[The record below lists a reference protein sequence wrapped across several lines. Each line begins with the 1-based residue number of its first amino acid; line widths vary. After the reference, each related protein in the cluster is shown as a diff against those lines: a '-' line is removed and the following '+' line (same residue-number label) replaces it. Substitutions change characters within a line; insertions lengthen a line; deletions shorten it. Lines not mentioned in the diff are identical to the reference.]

1 MEEIENKQ
9 HLYTKGDRETVIR
22 RFDMIHTLTM
32 FCPIVDEGIKIFKNN
47 LLTCLTQY
55 MEKKD
60 YFKQVPVM
68 DVFVCFNKT
77 LDYCKNNNISIDNI
91 YSFWGVVQ
99 SFKNLKFLNLEF
111 TSDEN
116 VLYAYEYIRGKEKD
130 KSFEIIQHIYK
141 IEVIELVLS
150 NMFTQNVIDMLNKVM
165 MFDEIISNSTDEY
178 RRPDN
183 IGLTQISVTV
193 MKDNTIVIE
202 DNGGIPVVKHKEAG
216 IMVPQLIFGRMR
228 TSSNYNDDEDR
239 SGLGT
244 NGVGSSLTNI
254 FSSYFGVMTDDGKKR
269 WVGNWKNNMS
279 EFYDEEIE
287 KSSKKNHGTRITFHL
302 DFSRF
307 EGIDKLDRTFKD
319 IILTRC
325 INAAAANPG
334 LKVTYKD
341 EDLCGEYRYDNFKDY
356 IDLYRNYVT
365 LKDCIEMKDEHKH
378 VYVYPDGAIN
388 IGFVNGGICNKG
400 THVKALHQ
408 IINTTVCD
416 FLKKKDKIDLLP
428 RQVDGNY
435 SMFCDLTISN
445 PSYDSQTKECLTTPV
460 EKFYKD
466 ENVKFELPNKF
477 LDSVVKSE
485 IIDNVRDWYKKKCEA
500 EDQRTLRKLNKEA
513 SKGLR
518 RSDKY
523 VTCSSKKKQGKQL
536 WIYEGDSA
544 ARGLRIGR
552 DPETQAGYVMRG
564 VPPNSLDMSPL
575 QIMKNDVFNDIITIL
590 GLKFGD
596 DFNINDLKFDK
607 IVISTDAD
615 IDGDKIAALLLLL
628 FSRWPIL
635 FEKGIVCRSIT
646 PIIIAKKGKE
656 VKKYYSQEEFDKD
669 ARKLKGYMIKYVK
682 GLSGLDA
689 SETKESMRN
698 PIFMHFKIDD
708 LTKSMFKKWFGKNSE
723 DRKEMMGDLV

>member
-1 MEEIENKQ
+1 MTKTIEQKYKELSEQ
-9 HLYTKGDRETVIR
+9 EHVLLRPGMYVGSVKPELST
-22 RFDMIHTLTM
+22 RFV
-32 FCPIVDEGIKIFKNN
+32 F
-47 LLTCLTQY
+47 
-55 MEKKD
+55 D
-60 YFKQVPVM
+60 YKEQMMVQKEVEYVPA
-68 DVFVCFNKT
+68 
-77 LDYCKNNNISIDNI
+77 I
-91 YSFWGVVQ
+91 
-99 SFKNLKFLNLEF
+99 LKL
-111 TSDEN
+111 
-116 VLYAYEYIRGKEKD
+116 I
-130 KSFEIIQHIYK
+130 
-141 IEVIELVLS
+141 
-150 NMFTQNVIDMLNKVM
+150 
-165 MFDEIISNSTDEY
+165 DEIISNSTDEY

-269 WVGNWKNNMS
+269 WLGNWKNNMS

-307 EGIDKLDRTFKD
+307 EGIDKFDRTFKD

-341 EDLCGEYRYDNFKDY
+341 VDVCGEYKFDNFKDY

-378 VYVYPDGAIN
+378 VYIYPDGAIN

-466 ENVKFELPNKF
+466 ENIKFELPNKF

-500 EDQRTLRKLNKEA
+500 EDQRAIRKINREI
-513 SKGLR
+513 SKGLKR
-518 RSDKY
+518 PDKFI
-523 VTCSSKKKQGKQL
+523 TCTSKKKQEKQL
-536 WIYEGDSA
+536 WIFEGDSA
-544 ARGLRIGR
+544 KAAFRNCR
-552 DPETQAGYVMRG
+552 DPHTQAGYIMRG
-564 VPPNSLDMSPL
+564 VPKSAWNESPTT
-575 QIMKNDVFNDIITIL
+575 IMKNEVYNDLVTIL

-596 DFNINDLKFDK
+596 TFDINDLKFNK
-607 IVISTDAD
+607 IVISSDMD
-615 IDGDKIAALLLLL
+615 NDGHHIAGILLA
-628 FSRWPIL
+628 FFNNWPEL
-635 FEKGIVCRSIT
+635 YDKGIVVRSIS
-646 PIIIAKKGKE
+646 PIIVAHKNKLTKNFYSIDEYKK
-656 VKKYYSQEEFDKD
+656 EES
-669 ARKLKGYMIKYVK
+669 KLKGWTYKFTK
-682 GLSGLDA
+682 GLGGLNNA
-689 SETKESMRN
+689 ESKEMYLN
-698 PIFMHFKIDD
+698 PKFQVFKKDD
-708 LTKSMFKKWFGKNSE
+708 LAQSMMKKWFTKDDSNT
-723 DRKEMMGDLV
+723 RKQLLQE

>member
-1 MEEIENKQ
+1 MVKTIEQKYKELSEQQ
-9 HLYTKGDRETVIR
+9 HVLLRPNMYVGSIKPELSTQFV
-22 RFDMIHTLTM
+22 FDYKEQMMVQKEVEYVPGILKL
-32 FCPIVDEGIKIFKNN
+32 IDE
-47 LLTCLTQY
+47 
-55 MEKKD
+55 
-60 YFKQVPVM
+60 V
-68 DVFVCFNKT
+68 
-77 LDYCKNNNISIDNI
+77 
-91 YSFWGVVQ
+91 
-99 SFKNLKFLNLEF
+99 
-111 TSDEN
+111 
-116 VLYAYEYIRGKEKD
+116 
-130 KSFEIIQHIYK
+130 
-141 IEVIELVLS
+141 
-150 NMFTQNVIDMLNKVM
+150 
-165 MFDEIISNSTDEY
+165 ISNSCDEY

-183 IGLTQISVTV
+183 LGLTNVSVTV

-202 DNGGIPVVKHKEAG
+202 DNGGIPVVKHKDAG
-216 IMVPQLIFGRMR
+216 VMLPRFIFGRLR

-239 SGLGT
+239 AGLGQ
-244 NGVGSSLTNI
+244 NGIGASLTAI

-269 WVGNWKNNMS
+269 WLGNWKNNMS

-307 EGIDKLDRTFKD
+307 EDIDKFDRTFKD

-341 EDLCGEYRYDNFKDY
+341 EDLCGEYKFDNFKDY

-552 DPETQAGYVMRG
+552 DPETQAGYIMRG

-723 DRKEMMGDLV
+723 DRKEMMADLV

>member
-1 MEEIENKQ
+1 MVKTIEQKYKELSEQQ
-9 HLYTKGDRETVIR
+9 HVLLRPNMYVGSIKPELSTQFV
-22 RFDMIHTLTM
+22 FDYKEQMMVQKEVEYVPGILKL
-32 FCPIVDEGIKIFKNN
+32 IDE
-47 LLTCLTQY
+47 
-55 MEKKD
+55 
-60 YFKQVPVM
+60 V
-68 DVFVCFNKT
+68 
-77 LDYCKNNNISIDNI
+77 
-91 YSFWGVVQ
+91 
-99 SFKNLKFLNLEF
+99 
-111 TSDEN
+111 
-116 VLYAYEYIRGKEKD
+116 
-130 KSFEIIQHIYK
+130 
-141 IEVIELVLS
+141 
-150 NMFTQNVIDMLNKVM
+150 
-165 MFDEIISNSTDEY
+165 ISNSCDEY

-183 IGLTQISVTV
+183 LGLTNVSVTV

-202 DNGGIPVVKHKEAG
+202 DNGGIPVVKHKDAG
-216 IMVPQLIFGRMR
+216 VMLPRFIFGRLR

-239 SGLGT
+239 AGLGQ
-244 NGVGSSLTNI
+244 NGIGASLTAI

-269 WVGNWKNNMS
+269 WLGNWKNNMS

-307 EGIDKLDRTFKD
+307 EGIDKFDRTFKD

-341 EDLCGEYRYDNFKDY
+341 EDLCGEYKFDNFKDY

-477 LDSVVKSE
+477 LDSVIKSE

-523 VTCSSKKKQGKQL
+523 VTCSSKK
-536 WIYEGDSA
+536 
-544 ARGLRIGR
+544 
-552 DPETQAGYVMRG
+552 ETR
-564 VPPNSLDMSPL
+564 
-575 QIMKNDVFNDIITIL
+575 
-590 GLKFGD
+590 
-596 DFNINDLKFDK
+596 
-607 IVISTDAD
+607 
-615 IDGDKIAALLLLL
+615 
-628 FSRWPIL
+628 
-635 FEKGIVCRSIT
+635 
-646 PIIIAKKGKE
+646 
-656 VKKYYSQEEFDKD
+656 
-669 ARKLKGYMIKYVK
+669 
-682 GLSGLDA
+682 
-689 SETKESMRN
+689 
-698 PIFMHFKIDD
+698 
-708 LTKSMFKKWFGKNSE
+708 
-723 DRKEMMGDLV
+723 

>member
-1 MEEIENKQ
+1 MTKTIEQKYKELSEQ
-9 HLYTKGDRETVIR
+9 EHVLLRPGMYVGSVKPELSTQFV
-22 RFDMIHTLTM
+22 FDYKEQMM
-32 FCPIVDEGIKIFKNN
+32 VQKEVE
-47 LLTCLTQY
+47 Y
-55 MEKKD
+55 
-60 YFKQVPVM
+60 VPA
-68 DVFVCFNKT
+68 
-77 LDYCKNNNISIDNI
+77 I
-91 YSFWGVVQ
+91 
-99 SFKNLKFLNLEF
+99 LKL
-111 TSDEN
+111 
-116 VLYAYEYIRGKEKD
+116 I
-130 KSFEIIQHIYK
+130 
-141 IEVIELVLS
+141 
-150 NMFTQNVIDMLNKVM
+150 
-165 MFDEIISNSTDEY
+165 DEIISNSTDEY

-269 WVGNWKNNMS
+269 WLGNWKNNMS

-287 KSSKKNHGTRITFHL
+287 KSSKKNHGTRITFRL

-307 EGIDKLDRTFKD
+307 EGIDKFDRTFKD

-341 EDLCGEYRYDNFKDY
+341 VDVCGEYKFDNFKDY

-466 ENVKFELPNKF
+466 ENIKFELPNKF

-500 EDQRTLRKLNKEA
+500 EDQRAIRKINREI
-513 SKGLR
+513 SKGLKR
-518 RSDKY
+518 PDKFI
-523 VTCSSKKKQGKQL
+523 TCTSKKKQEKQL
-536 WIYEGDSA
+536 WIFEGDSA
-544 ARGLRIGR
+544 KAAFRNCR
-552 DPETQAGYVMRG
+552 DPHTQAGYIMRG
-564 VPPNSLDMSPL
+564 VPKSAWNESPTT
-575 QIMKNDVFNDIITIL
+575 IMKNEVYNDLVTIL

-596 DFNINDLKFDK
+596 TFDINDLKFNK
-607 IVISTDAD
+607 IVISSDMD
-615 IDGDKIAALLLLL
+615 NDGHHIAGILLA
-628 FSRWPIL
+628 FFNNWPEL
-635 FEKGIVCRSIT
+635 YDKGIVVRSIS
-646 PIIIAKKGKE
+646 PIIVAHKNKLTKNF
-656 VKKYYSQEEFDKD
+656 YSIEEYK
-669 ARKLKGYMIKYVK
+669 REESKLKGWTYKFTK
-682 GLSGLDA
+682 GLGGLNNA
-689 SETKESMRN
+689 ESKEMYLN
-698 PIFMHFKIDD
+698 PKFQIFKKDD
-708 LTKSMFKKWFGKNSE
+708 LAQSMMKKWFTKDDSNT
-723 DRKEMMGDLV
+723 RKQLLQE

>member
-1 MEEIENKQ
+1 MAKTIEQKYKELSEQ
-9 HLYTKGDRETVIR
+9 EHV
-22 RFDMIHTLTM
+22 
-32 FCPIVDEGIKIFKNN
+32 
-47 LLTCLTQY
+47 LLRPGMYVGSVKPELSTQFVFNY
-55 MEKKD
+55 KEQMMVQKEVE
-60 YFKQVPVM
+60 YVPA
-68 DVFVCFNKT
+68 
-77 LDYCKNNNISIDNI
+77 I
-91 YSFWGVVQ
+91 
-99 SFKNLKFLNLEF
+99 LKL
-111 TSDEN
+111 
-116 VLYAYEYIRGKEKD
+116 I
-130 KSFEIIQHIYK
+130 
-141 IEVIELVLS
+141 
-150 NMFTQNVIDMLNKVM
+150 
-165 MFDEIISNSTDEY
+165 DEIISNSTDEY

-269 WVGNWKNNMS
+269 WLGNWKNNMS

-307 EGIDKLDRTFKD
+307 EGIDKFDRTFKD

-341 EDLCGEYRYDNFKDY
+341 VDVCGEYRFDNFKDY

-378 VYVYPDGAIN
+378 VYIYPDGAIN

-466 ENVKFELPNKF
+466 ENIKFELPSKF

-500 EDQRTLRKLNKEA
+500 EDQRAIRKINREI
-513 SKGLR
+513 SKGLKR
-518 RSDKY
+518 PDKFI
-523 VTCSSKKKQGKQL
+523 TCTSKKKQEKQL
-536 WIYEGDSA
+536 WIFEGDSA
-544 ARGLRIGR
+544 KAAFRNCR
-552 DPETQAGYVMRG
+552 DPHTQAGYIMRG
-564 VPPNSLDMSPL
+564 VPKSAWNESPTT
-575 QIMKNDVFNDIITIL
+575 IMKNEVYNDLVTIL

-596 DFNINDLKFDK
+596 TFDINDLKFNK
-607 IVISTDAD
+607 IVISSDMD
-615 IDGDKIAALLLLL
+615 NDGHHIAGILLA
-628 FSRWPIL
+628 FFNNWPEL
-635 FEKGIVCRSIT
+635 YDKGIVVRSIS
-646 PIIIAKKGKE
+646 PIIVAHKNKLTKNF
-656 VKKYYSQEEFDKD
+656 YSIEEYK
-669 ARKLKGYMIKYVK
+669 REESKLKGWTYKFTK
-682 GLSGLDA
+682 GLGGLNNA
-689 SETKESMRN
+689 ESKEMYLN
-698 PIFMHFKIDD
+698 PKFQVFKKDD
-708 LTKSMFKKWFGKNSE
+708 LAQSMMKKWFTKDDSNT
-723 DRKEMMGDLV
+723 RKQLLQE

>member
-1 MEEIENKQ
+1 MTKTIEQKYKELTETEHVLLRPGMYVGSVKPELSTQFVFDWNDQ
-9 HLYTKGDRETVIR
+9 VMVQREVEYVPAMLKLI
-22 RFDMIHTLTM
+22 
-32 FCPIVDEGIKIFKNN
+32 DE
-47 LLTCLTQY
+47 
-55 MEKKD
+55 
-60 YFKQVPVM
+60 V
-68 DVFVCFNKT
+68 
-77 LDYCKNNNISIDNI
+77 
-91 YSFWGVVQ
+91 
-99 SFKNLKFLNLEF
+99 
-111 TSDEN
+111 
-116 VLYAYEYIRGKEKD
+116 
-130 KSFEIIQHIYK
+130 
-141 IEVIELVLS
+141 
-150 NMFTQNVIDMLNKVM
+150 
-165 MFDEIISNSTDEY
+165 ISNSCDEY
-178 RRPDN
+178 RRLDN
-183 IGLTQISVTV
+183 LGLTELSVNV
-193 MKDNTIVIE
+193 YADNTIVIS

-216 IMVPQLIFGRMR
+216 VYVPEMIFGRMR

-239 SGLGT
+239 SGVGT

-254 FSSYFGVMTDDGKKR
+254 FSSYFAVRTSDGKKEWR
-269 WVGNWKNNMS
+269 GAWKNNMS
-279 EFYDEEIE
+279 EFFSEEVN
-287 KSSKKNHGTRITFHL
+287 KSSKKEHGTVVTFKL

-307 EGIDKLDRTFKD
+307 EGVTELTREFKD

-334 LKVTYKD
+334 LKVSYKD
-341 EDLCGEYRYDNFKDY
+341 DYIVGEYTFNDFKSY
-356 IDLYRNYVT
+356 IEMYRNYLT
-365 LKDCIEMKDEHKH
+365 LNDCIEYKDNDKN

-388 IGFVNGGICNKG
+388 VGFVNGALCSKG
-400 THVKALHQ
+400 THIKALHQ
-408 IINTTVCD
+408 FINTNISE
-416 FLKKKDKIDLLP
+416 FLKKKDKIDVLP

-466 ENVKFELPNKF
+466 ENKKFEVSQKF
-477 LDSVVKSE
+477 LDQVVKSD
-485 IIDNVRDWYKKKCEA
+485 IVDNVRDWYKKKCEA

-523 VTCSSKKKQGKQL
+523 VTCSSKKKTNKQL

-575 QIMKNDVFNDIITIL
+575 QIMKNDVFNDLITIL

-596 DFNINDLKFDK
+596 DFDVKDLKFDK

-646 PIIIAKKGKE
+646 PIIIAKKGKDT
-656 VKKYYSQEEFDKD
+656 KKYYSQEEFDKEV
-669 ARKLKGYMIKYVK
+669 RKLKGYMIKYVK

-689 SETKESMRN
+689 NETKESMRN
-698 PIFMHFKIDD
+698 PIFMHFKLDD
-708 LTKSMFKKWFGKNSE
+708 LSSSMFKKWFGKNSDE
-723 DRKEMMGDLV
+723 RKNMMGDLV

>member
-1 MEEIENKQ
+1 MKKNIENKYKSLSERDHILQ
-9 HLYTKGDRETVIR
+9 RSGMWIGSNKLEISNQFV
-22 RFDMIHTLTM
+22 FDYKEQMMIQKE
-32 FCPIVDEGIKIFKNN
+32 VE
-47 LLTCLTQY
+47 Y
-55 MEKKD
+55 
-60 YFKQVPVM
+60 VPA
-68 DVFVCFNKT
+68 
-77 LDYCKNNNISIDNI
+77 I
-91 YSFWGVVQ
+91 
-99 SFKNLKFLNLEF
+99 LKL
-111 TSDEN
+111 
-116 VLYAYEYIRGKEKD
+116 I
-130 KSFEIIQHIYK
+130 
-141 IEVIELVLS
+141 
-150 NMFTQNVIDMLNKVM
+150 
-165 MFDEIISNSTDEY
+165 DEIISNSTDEF
-178 RRPDN
+178 RRSDN
-183 IGLTQISVTV
+183 LGLTQINVTI
-193 MKDNTIVIE
+193 MKDDTIIIE
-202 DNGGIPVVKHKEAG
+202 DNGGIPVVNHKEAN
-216 IMVPQLIFGRMR
+216 MMLPKFIFGQLR

-239 SGLGT
+239 NVIGT
-244 NGVGSSLTNI
+244 NGLGSVLVSI
-254 FSSYFGVMTDDGKKR
+254 FSSYFGVMTDDGKNR

-552 DPETQAGYVMRG
+552 DPETQAGYIMRG

-689 SETKESMRN
+689 FETKESMRN

-723 DRKEMMGDLV
+723 DRKEMIADLV

>member
-1 MEEIENKQ
+1 MVKTIEQKYKELSEQ
-9 HLYTKGDRETVIR
+9 EHVLLRPGMYVGSVKPELSTQFV
-22 RFDMIHTLTM
+22 FDYKEQMM
-32 FCPIVDEGIKIFKNN
+32 VQKEVE
-47 LLTCLTQY
+47 Y
-55 MEKKD
+55 
-60 YFKQVPVM
+60 VPA
-68 DVFVCFNKT
+68 
-77 LDYCKNNNISIDNI
+77 I
-91 YSFWGVVQ
+91 
-99 SFKNLKFLNLEF
+99 LKL
-111 TSDEN
+111 
-116 VLYAYEYIRGKEKD
+116 I
-130 KSFEIIQHIYK
+130 
-141 IEVIELVLS
+141 
-150 NMFTQNVIDMLNKVM
+150 
-165 MFDEIISNSTDEY
+165 DEIISNSTDEY

-269 WVGNWKNNMS
+269 WLGNWKNNMS

-307 EGIDKLDRTFKD
+307 EGIDKFDRTFKD

-341 EDLCGEYRYDNFKDY
+341 ADVCGEYRFDNFKDY

-466 ENVKFELPNKF
+466 ENIKFELPSKF

-500 EDQRTLRKLNKEA
+500 EDQRAIRKINREI
-513 SKGLR
+513 SKGLKR
-518 RSDKY
+518 PDKFI
-523 VTCSSKKKQGKQL
+523 TCTSKKKQEKQL
-536 WIYEGDSA
+536 WIFEGDSA
-544 ARGLRIGR
+544 KAAFRNCR
-552 DPETQAGYVMRG
+552 DPHTQAGYIMRG
-564 VPPNSLDMSPL
+564 VPKSAWNESPTT
-575 QIMKNDVFNDIITIL
+575 IMKNEVYNDLVTIL

-596 DFNINDLKFDK
+596 TFDINDLKFNK
-607 IVISTDAD
+607 IVISSDMD
-615 IDGDKIAALLLLL
+615 NDGHHIAGILLA
-628 FSRWPIL
+628 FFNNWPEL
-635 FEKGIVCRSIT
+635 YDKGIVVRSIS
-646 PIIIAKKGKE
+646 PIIVAHKNKLTKNF
-656 VKKYYSQEEFDKD
+656 YSIEEYK
-669 ARKLKGYMIKYVK
+669 REESKLKGWTYKFTK
-682 GLSGLDA
+682 GLGGLNNTE
-689 SETKESMRN
+689 SKEMYLN
-698 PIFMHFKIDD
+698 PKFQVFKKDD
-708 LTKSMFKKWFGKNSE
+708 LAQSMMKKWFTKDDSNT
-723 DRKEMMGDLV
+723 RKQLLQE

>member
-1 MEEIENKQ
+1 MVKTIEQKYKELSEQ
-9 HLYTKGDRETVIR
+9 EHVLLRPGMYVGSVKPELSTQFV
-22 RFDMIHTLTM
+22 FDYKEQMM
-32 FCPIVDEGIKIFKNN
+32 VQKEVE
-47 LLTCLTQY
+47 Y
-55 MEKKD
+55 
-60 YFKQVPVM
+60 VPA
-68 DVFVCFNKT
+68 
-77 LDYCKNNNISIDNI
+77 I
-91 YSFWGVVQ
+91 
-99 SFKNLKFLNLEF
+99 LKL
-111 TSDEN
+111 
-116 VLYAYEYIRGKEKD
+116 I
-130 KSFEIIQHIYK
+130 
-141 IEVIELVLS
+141 
-150 NMFTQNVIDMLNKVM
+150 
-165 MFDEIISNSTDEY
+165 DEIISNSTDEY

-307 EGIDKLDRTFKD
+307 EGIDKFDRTFKD

-341 EDLCGEYRYDNFKDY
+341 ADVCGEYRFDNFKDY

-466 ENVKFELPNKF
+466 ENIKFELPNKF

-500 EDQRTLRKLNKEA
+500 EDQRAIRKINREI
-513 SKGLR
+513 SKGLKR
-518 RSDKY
+518 PDKFI
-523 VTCSSKKKQGKQL
+523 TCTSKKKQEKQL
-536 WIYEGDSA
+536 WIFEGDSA
-544 ARGLRIGR
+544 KAAFRNCR
-552 DPETQAGYVMRG
+552 DPHTQAGYIMRG
-564 VPPNSLDMSPL
+564 VPKSAWNESPTT
-575 QIMKNDVFNDIITIL
+575 IMKNEVYNDLVTIL

-596 DFNINDLKFDK
+596 TFDINDLKFNK
-607 IVISTDAD
+607 IVISSDMD
-615 IDGDKIAALLLLL
+615 NDGHHIAGILLA
-628 FSRWPIL
+628 FFNNWPEL
-635 FEKGIVCRSIT
+635 YDKGIVVRSIS
-646 PIIIAKKGKE
+646 PIIVAHKNKLTKNF
-656 VKKYYSQEEFDKD
+656 YSIEEYK
-669 ARKLKGYMIKYVK
+669 REESKLKGWTYKFTK
-682 GLSGLDA
+682 GLGGLNNTE
-689 SETKESMRN
+689 SKEMYLN
-698 PIFMHFKIDD
+698 PKFQVFKKDD
-708 LTKSMFKKWFGKNSE
+708 LAQSMMKKWFTKDDSNT
-723 DRKEMMGDLV
+723 RKQLLQE

>member
-1 MEEIENKQ
+1 MKKNIENKYKSLSERDHILQ
-9 HLYTKGDRETVIR
+9 RSGMWIGSNKLEISNQFV
-22 RFDMIHTLTM
+22 FDYKEQMMIQKE
-32 FCPIVDEGIKIFKNN
+32 VE
-47 LLTCLTQY
+47 Y
-55 MEKKD
+55 
-60 YFKQVPVM
+60 VPA
-68 DVFVCFNKT
+68 
-77 LDYCKNNNISIDNI
+77 I
-91 YSFWGVVQ
+91 
-99 SFKNLKFLNLEF
+99 LKL
-111 TSDEN
+111 
-116 VLYAYEYIRGKEKD
+116 I
-130 KSFEIIQHIYK
+130 
-141 IEVIELVLS
+141 
-150 NMFTQNVIDMLNKVM
+150 
-165 MFDEIISNSTDEY
+165 DEIISNSTDEF
-178 RRPDN
+178 RRSDN
-183 IGLTQISVTV
+183 LGLTQINVTI
-193 MKDNTIVIE
+193 MKDDTIIIE
-202 DNGGIPVVKHKEAG
+202 DNGGIPVVNHKEAN
-216 IMVPQLIFGRMR
+216 MMLPKFIFGQLR

-239 SGLGT
+239 NVIGT
-244 NGVGSSLTNI
+244 NGLGSVLVSI
-254 FSSYFGVMTDDGKKR
+254 FSSYFGVMTDDGKNR

-552 DPETQAGYVMRG
+552 DPETQAGYIMRG

-689 SETKESMRN
+689 FETKESMRN

-723 DRKEMMGDLV
+723 DRKEMMSNLV

>member
-1 MEEIENKQ
+1 MTKTIEQKYKELSEQ
-9 HLYTKGDRETVIR
+9 EHVLLRPGMYVGSVKPELST
-22 RFDMIHTLTM
+22 RFV
-32 FCPIVDEGIKIFKNN
+32 F
-47 LLTCLTQY
+47 
-55 MEKKD
+55 D
-60 YFKQVPVM
+60 YKEQMMVQKEVEYVPA
-68 DVFVCFNKT
+68 
-77 LDYCKNNNISIDNI
+77 I
-91 YSFWGVVQ
+91 
-99 SFKNLKFLNLEF
+99 LKL
-111 TSDEN
+111 
-116 VLYAYEYIRGKEKD
+116 I
-130 KSFEIIQHIYK
+130 
-141 IEVIELVLS
+141 
-150 NMFTQNVIDMLNKVM
+150 
-165 MFDEIISNSTDEY
+165 DEIISNSTDEY

-269 WVGNWKNNMS
+269 WLGNWKNNMS

-307 EGIDKLDRTFKD
+307 EGIDKFDRTFKD

-341 EDLCGEYRYDNFKDY
+341 VDVCGEYKFDNFKDY

-378 VYVYPDGAIN
+378 VYIYPDGAIN

-400 THVKALHQ
+400 THIKALHQ

-466 ENVKFELPNKF
+466 ENIKFELPNKF

-500 EDQRTLRKLNKEA
+500 EDQRAIRKINREI
-513 SKGLR
+513 SKGLKR
-518 RSDKY
+518 PDKFI
-523 VTCSSKKKQGKQL
+523 TCTSKKKQEKQL
-536 WIYEGDSA
+536 WIFEGDSA
-544 ARGLRIGR
+544 KAAFRNCR
-552 DPETQAGYVMRG
+552 DPHTQAGYIMRG
-564 VPPNSLDMSPL
+564 VPKSAWNESPTT
-575 QIMKNDVFNDIITIL
+575 IMKNEVYNDLVTIL

-596 DFNINDLKFDK
+596 TFDINDLKFNK
-607 IVISTDAD
+607 IVISSDMD
-615 IDGDKIAALLLLL
+615 NDGHHIAGILLA
-628 FSRWPIL
+628 FFNNWPEL
-635 FEKGIVCRSIT
+635 YDKGIVVRSIS
-646 PIIIAKKGKE
+646 PIIVAHKNKLTKNFYSIDEYKK
-656 VKKYYSQEEFDKD
+656 EES
-669 ARKLKGYMIKYVK
+669 KLKGWTYKFTK
-682 GLSGLDA
+682 GLGGLNNA
-689 SETKESMRN
+689 ESKEMYLN
-698 PIFMHFKIDD
+698 PKFQVFKKDD
-708 LTKSMFKKWFGKNSE
+708 LAQSMMKKWFTKDDSNT
-723 DRKEMMGDLV
+723 RKQLLQE

>member
-1 MEEIENKQ
+1 MTKTIEQKYKELSEQ
-9 HLYTKGDRETVIR
+9 EHVLLRPGMYVGSVKPELSTQFV
-22 RFDMIHTLTM
+22 FDYKEQMM
-32 FCPIVDEGIKIFKNN
+32 VQKEVE
-47 LLTCLTQY
+47 Y
-55 MEKKD
+55 
-60 YFKQVPVM
+60 VPA
-68 DVFVCFNKT
+68 
-77 LDYCKNNNISIDNI
+77 I
-91 YSFWGVVQ
+91 
-99 SFKNLKFLNLEF
+99 LKL
-111 TSDEN
+111 
-116 VLYAYEYIRGKEKD
+116 I
-130 KSFEIIQHIYK
+130 
-141 IEVIELVLS
+141 
-150 NMFTQNVIDMLNKVM
+150 
-165 MFDEIISNSTDEY
+165 DEIISNSTDEY

-269 WVGNWKNNMS
+269 WLGNWKNNMS

-307 EGIDKLDRTFKD
+307 EGIDKFDRTFKD

-341 EDLCGEYRYDNFKDY
+341 VDVCGEYKFDNFKDY

-500 EDQRTLRKLNKEA
+500 EDQRAIRKINREI
-513 SKGLR
+513 SKGLKR
-518 RSDKY
+518 PDKFI
-523 VTCSSKKKQGKQL
+523 TCTSKKKQEKQL
-536 WIYEGDSA
+536 WIFEGDSA
-544 ARGLRIGR
+544 KAAFRNCR
-552 DPETQAGYVMRG
+552 DPHTQAGYIMRG
-564 VPPNSLDMSPL
+564 VPKSAWNESPTT
-575 QIMKNDVFNDIITIL
+575 IMKNEVYNDLVTIL

-596 DFNINDLKFDK
+596 TFDINDLKFNK
-607 IVISTDAD
+607 IVISSDMD
-615 IDGDKIAALLLLL
+615 NDGHHIAGILLA
-628 FSRWPIL
+628 FFNNWPEL
-635 FEKGIVCRSIT
+635 YDKGIVVRSIS
-646 PIIIAKKGKE
+646 PIIVAHKNKLTKNFYSIDEYKK
-656 VKKYYSQEEFDKD
+656 EES
-669 ARKLKGYMIKYVK
+669 KLKGWTYKFTK
-682 GLSGLDA
+682 GLGGLNNA
-689 SETKESMRN
+689 ESKEMYLN
-698 PIFMHFKIDD
+698 PKFQVFKKDD
-708 LTKSMFKKWFGKNSE
+708 LAQSMMKKWFTKDDSNT
-723 DRKEMMGDLV
+723 RKQLLQE

>member
-1 MEEIENKQ
+1 MKKNIENKYKSLSERDHILQ
-9 HLYTKGDRETVIR
+9 RSGMWIGSNKLEISNQFV
-22 RFDMIHTLTM
+22 FDYKEQMMIQKE
-32 FCPIVDEGIKIFKNN
+32 VE
-47 LLTCLTQY
+47 Y
-55 MEKKD
+55 
-60 YFKQVPVM
+60 VPA
-68 DVFVCFNKT
+68 
-77 LDYCKNNNISIDNI
+77 I
-91 YSFWGVVQ
+91 
-99 SFKNLKFLNLEF
+99 LKL
-111 TSDEN
+111 
-116 VLYAYEYIRGKEKD
+116 I
-130 KSFEIIQHIYK
+130 
-141 IEVIELVLS
+141 
-150 NMFTQNVIDMLNKVM
+150 
-165 MFDEIISNSTDEY
+165 DEIISNSTDEF
-178 RRPDN
+178 RRSDN
-183 IGLTQISVTV
+183 LGLTQINVTI
-193 MKDNTIVIE
+193 MKDDTIIIE
-202 DNGGIPVVKHKEAG
+202 DNGGIPVVNHKEAN
-216 IMVPQLIFGRMR
+216 MMLPKFIFGQLR

-239 SGLGT
+239 NVIGT
-244 NGVGSSLTNI
+244 NGLGSVLVSI
-254 FSSYFGVMTDDGKKR
+254 FSSYFGVMTDDGKNR

-552 DPETQAGYVMRG
+552 DPETQAGYIMRG

-596 DFNINDLKFDK
+596 NFNINDLKFDK

-689 SETKESMRN
+689 FETKESMRN

-723 DRKEMMGDLV
+723 DRKEMMSNLV

>member
-1 MEEIENKQ
+1 MAKTIEQKYKELSEQ
-9 HLYTKGDRETVIR
+9 EHVLLRPGMYVGSVKPELSTQFV
-22 RFDMIHTLTM
+22 FDYKEQMM
-32 FCPIVDEGIKIFKNN
+32 VQKEVE
-47 LLTCLTQY
+47 Y
-55 MEKKD
+55 
-60 YFKQVPVM
+60 VPA
-68 DVFVCFNKT
+68 
-77 LDYCKNNNISIDNI
+77 I
-91 YSFWGVVQ
+91 
-99 SFKNLKFLNLEF
+99 LKL
-111 TSDEN
+111 
-116 VLYAYEYIRGKEKD
+116 I
-130 KSFEIIQHIYK
+130 
-141 IEVIELVLS
+141 
-150 NMFTQNVIDMLNKVM
+150 
-165 MFDEIISNSTDEY
+165 DEIISNSTDEY

-269 WVGNWKNNMS
+269 WLGNWKNNMS

-307 EGIDKLDRTFKD
+307 EGIDKFDRTFKD

-341 EDLCGEYRYDNFKDY
+341 EDLCGEYKFDNFKDY

-445 PSYDSQTKECLTTPV
+445 PSYDSQTKECLTTPI

-477 LDSVVKSE
+477 LDSVIKSE

-500 EDQRTLRKLNKEA
+500 EDQRAIRKINREI
-513 SKGLR
+513 SKGLKR
-518 RSDKY
+518 PDKFI
-523 VTCSSKKKQGKQL
+523 TCTSKKKQEKQL
-536 WIYEGDSA
+536 WIFEGDSA
-544 ARGLRIGR
+544 KAAFRNCR
-552 DPETQAGYVMRG
+552 DPHTQAGYIMRG
-564 VPPNSLDMSPL
+564 VPKSAWNESPTT
-575 QIMKNDVFNDIITIL
+575 IMKNEVYNDLVTIL

-596 DFNINDLKFDK
+596 TFDINDLKFNK
-607 IVISTDAD
+607 IVISSDMD
-615 IDGDKIAALLLLL
+615 NDGHHIAGILLA
-628 FSRWPIL
+628 FFNNWPEL
-635 FEKGIVCRSIT
+635 YDKGIVVRSIS
-646 PIIIAKKGKE
+646 PIIVAHKNKLTKNFYSIDEYKK
-656 VKKYYSQEEFDKD
+656 EES
-669 ARKLKGYMIKYVK
+669 KLKGWTYKFTK
-682 GLSGLDA
+682 GLGGLNNA
-689 SETKESMRN
+689 ESKEMYLN
-698 PIFMHFKIDD
+698 PKFQVFKKDD
-708 LTKSMFKKWFGKNSE
+708 LAQSMMKKWFTKDDSNT
-723 DRKEMMGDLV
+723 RKQLLQE

>member
-1 MEEIENKQ
+1 MKKNIEDKYKSLSERDHILQRSGMWIGSNKLEISNQFVFDYKEQ
-9 HLYTKGDRETVIR
+9 MMIR
-22 RFDMIHTLTM
+22 KE
-32 FCPIVDEGIKIFKNN
+32 VE
-47 LLTCLTQY
+47 Y
-55 MEKKD
+55 
-60 YFKQVPVM
+60 VPA
-68 DVFVCFNKT
+68 
-77 LDYCKNNNISIDNI
+77 I
-91 YSFWGVVQ
+91 
-99 SFKNLKFLNLEF
+99 LKL
-111 TSDEN
+111 
-116 VLYAYEYIRGKEKD
+116 I
-130 KSFEIIQHIYK
+130 
-141 IEVIELVLS
+141 
-150 NMFTQNVIDMLNKVM
+150 
-165 MFDEIISNSTDEY
+165 DEIISNSTDEF
-178 RRPDN
+178 RRSDN
-183 IGLTQISVTV
+183 LGLTQINVTI
-193 MKDNTIVIE
+193 MKDDTIIIE
-202 DNGGIPVVKHKEAG
+202 DNGGIPVVNHKEAN
-216 IMVPQLIFGRMR
+216 MMLPKFIFGQLR
-228 TSSNYNDDEDR
+228 TSSNYNDDDDR
-239 SGLGT
+239 NVIGT
-244 NGVGSSLTNI
+244 NGLGSVLVSI

-307 EGIDKLDRTFKD
+307 EGIDKFDRTFKD

-723 DRKEMMGDLV
+723 DRKEMMADLV

>member
-1 MEEIENKQ
+1 MAKTIEQKYKELSEQ
-9 HLYTKGDRETVIR
+9 EHV
-22 RFDMIHTLTM
+22 
-32 FCPIVDEGIKIFKNN
+32 
-47 LLTCLTQY
+47 LLRPGMYVGSVKPELSTQFVFNY
-55 MEKKD
+55 KEQMMVQKEVE
-60 YFKQVPVM
+60 YVPA
-68 DVFVCFNKT
+68 
-77 LDYCKNNNISIDNI
+77 I
-91 YSFWGVVQ
+91 
-99 SFKNLKFLNLEF
+99 LKL
-111 TSDEN
+111 
-116 VLYAYEYIRGKEKD
+116 I
-130 KSFEIIQHIYK
+130 
-141 IEVIELVLS
+141 
-150 NMFTQNVIDMLNKVM
+150 
-165 MFDEIISNSTDEY
+165 DEIISNSTDEY

-269 WVGNWKNNMS
+269 WLGNWKNNMS

-307 EGIDKLDRTFKD
+307 EGIDKFDRTFKD

-341 EDLCGEYRYDNFKDY
+341 ADVCGEYRFDNFKDY

-378 VYVYPDGAIN
+378 VYIYPDGAIN

-466 ENVKFELPNKF
+466 ENIKFELPSKF

-500 EDQRTLRKLNKEA
+500 EDQRAIRKINREI
-513 SKGLR
+513 SKGLKR
-518 RSDKY
+518 PDKFI
-523 VTCSSKKKQGKQL
+523 TCTSKKKQEKQL
-536 WIYEGDSA
+536 WIFEGDSA
-544 ARGLRIGR
+544 KAAFRNCR
-552 DPETQAGYVMRG
+552 DPHTQAGYIMRG
-564 VPPNSLDMSPL
+564 VPKSAWNESPTT
-575 QIMKNDVFNDIITIL
+575 IMKNEVYNDLVTIL

-596 DFNINDLKFDK
+596 TFDINDLKFNK
-607 IVISTDAD
+607 IVISSDMD
-615 IDGDKIAALLLLL
+615 NDGHHIAGILLA
-628 FSRWPIL
+628 FFNNWPEL
-635 FEKGIVCRSIT
+635 YDKGIVVRSIS
-646 PIIIAKKGKE
+646 PIIVAHKNKLTKNF
-656 VKKYYSQEEFDKD
+656 YSIEEYK
-669 ARKLKGYMIKYVK
+669 REESKLKGWTYKFTK
-682 GLSGLDA
+682 GLGGLNNA
-689 SETKESMRN
+689 ESKEMYLN
-698 PIFMHFKIDD
+698 PKFQVFKKDD
-708 LTKSMFKKWFGKNSE
+708 LAQSMMKKWFTKDDSNT
-723 DRKEMMGDLV
+723 RKQLLQE